1 MANNVGKTQEFAE
14 ELIQYYINGQA
25 LPPVGPIYV
34 SLLSGLPGVNDV
46 EPYTAT
52 QIKAWEYA
60 PGDFRAQIPTAN
72 MAVTAIGTGV
82 NAVRAQNTADLE
94 FDGGAGAPATNTIVG
109 YCLVRGEVNVDT
121 SAYIGYEIFPVGP
134 KRREIKASDVVR
146 INAGNLTIL
155 ER

>member
-1 MANNVGKTQEFAE
+1 MANNVGKTKEFAE
-14 ELIQYYINGQA
+14 ELIRYYINGQA
-25 LPPVGPIYV
+25 IPPVGPIYV

-60 PGDFRAQIPTAN
+60 PGAFRAEISAIN
-72 MAVTAIGTGV
+72 MQVTTVGTGV
-82 NAVRAQNTADLE
+82 SAVRAQNTAELE
-94 FDGGAGAPATNTIVG
+94 FDGGAGAPAPGTIVG

-134 KRREIKASDVVR
+134 KRREVKASDVVR